1 RHPDPTPPFPSNGP
15 NAVNGR
21 TDAAVIA
28 RHCPSAVRHRTC
40 GVRPPVPTLGM
51 TTLDGTLLAP
61 RRCQLEVGNGP
72 AVVVDRIP
80 GGGRFGRP
88 AAGDGGAS
96 VATSVLANG
105 VASPAGA
112 GRSSGRVIG
121 QAGCTP
127 DRQTHRGDLAT
138 HRENARLRQPLGHDD
153 G

>member
-1 RHPDPTPPFPSNGP
+1 
-15 NAVNGR
+15 
-21 TDAAVIA
+21 
-28 RHCPSAVRHRTC
+28 
-40 GVRPPVPTLGM
+40 M

-153 G
+153 GGAAYGALPGAPWHRLGPGRHQAAVWTQRHR